1 MQLLIVSGRSG
12 SGKTISLNVLED
24 LGYYCIDNLPVELG
38 PQLYDII
45 NKKHPYVAVSL
56 DARNLPADLSFLKE
70 VLADLRQ
77 PRNACRIL
85 YLDAEDSILLQ
96 RFSETRRKHPLSSE
110 TVPLITAIQ
119 KEHALLRPIAEL
131 ADITI
136 NTSNLS
142 TSQLKH
148 LIKDR
153 FAQQT
158 LPQLQILLQ
167 SFAFKQGSPAEADY
181 IFDVRCLPNPYWQ
194 PELRSYTG
202 LEAPVKAFFDKEPLV
217 QTMQKNIYD
226 FLMTWIPEFSKDNRS
241 YLTVAI
247 GCTGGQHRSVY
258 IANWL
263 YDHLKQKSYQLIVH
277 HRDIIINKEL

>member
-45 NKKHPYVAVSL
+45 NKKHSHVAVSL
-56 DARNLPADLSFLKE
+56 DARNLPTDLSFLKE

-77 PRNACRIL
+77 PRNDCRIL
-85 YLDAEDSILLQ
+85 YLDADDSILLQ

-110 TVPLITAIQ
+110 KFPLITAIQ
-119 KEHALLRPIAEL
+119 KEHDLLRPIAEL

-136 NTSNLS
+136 NTSKLT

-148 LIKDR
+148 MVKER

-158 LPQLQILLQ
+158 APQLQILLQ
-167 SFAFKQGSPAEADY
+167 SFAFKQGAPTEADF

-241 YLTVAI
+241 YLTIAI

-263 YDHLKQKSYQLIVH
+263 YEKLKKEPYQLIVH
-277 HRDIIINKEL
+277 HREILNKEL